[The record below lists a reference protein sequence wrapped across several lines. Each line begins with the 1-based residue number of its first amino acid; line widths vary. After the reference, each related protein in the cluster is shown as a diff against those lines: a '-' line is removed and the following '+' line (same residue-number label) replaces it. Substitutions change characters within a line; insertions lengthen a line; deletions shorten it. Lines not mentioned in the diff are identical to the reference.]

1 MPPIGPGPVP
11 TNYAGAIIATMAK
24 AWREKERQ
32 SFLSKLGY
40 IGNPNADVNTA
51 IKDPDASKASGVV
64 AMFGSK
70 DFKANMALGYGQ
82 ANRVVIPWVD
92 RKRGEP
98 KTGDARLSGSG
109 TVNRDTMEMGYDWF
123 FDEDQTQ
130 GKRSSNNL
138 GVDDIMQ
145 LVARQQDYVIRALEE
160 AFVAQLAGTT
170 SISTTTGLARE
181 VWGYNQPTIPST
193 ILQNPIRDFATAAGN
208 LFYAANLTSR
218 AAVAANDGA
227 ILTAQ
232 EVMRLETQAR
242 TAKDPAKPL
251 QGERYVGFACAQGM
265 EQLKADGQLI
275 ESQALSGKD
284 PIAKLSVGQIGS
296 TLILPMDLL
305 PSPAANVGR
314 FILCGEGAA
323 LMAMVERPEF
333 KQGDLDRHGLR
344 KAASFTCAAGFAVPY
359 FDANDGLGAIRR
371 GSFCL
376 EHYARTLT

>member
-11 TNYAGAIIATMAK
+11 TNYAGALIAFAAK

-40 IGNPNADVNTA
+40 IGNPRAEVNAA
-51 IKDPDASKASGVV
+51 FKDPDASKASGVV
-64 AMFGSK
+64 AMFGPK
-70 DFKANMALGYGQ
+70 DFKGNIALGMGQ
-82 ANRVVIPWVD
+82 ANRVIIPWVD

-98 KTGDARLSGSG
+98 KTGDARLAGSG
-109 TVNRDTMEMGYDWF
+109 AVNRDTMEMGYDWF
-123 FDEDQTQ
+123 FDQDETQ
-130 GKRSSNNL
+130 GRRSSNNL
-138 GVDDIMQ
+138 GVDDLGQ
-145 LVARQQDYVIRALEE
+145 LIERQQDYVIRALEE
-160 AFVAQLAGTT
+160 AFVAHLTGTT

-181 VWGYNQPTIPST
+181 VWGFGQPTIPST
-193 ILQNPIRDFATAAGN
+193 ILQNPIRDFSTAGGT
-208 LFYAANLTSR
+208 LFYAANLANR

-232 EVMRLETQAR
+232 EVTRLETQAR
-242 TAKDPAKPL
+242 MAKDPGKPL
-251 QGERYVGFACAQGM
+251 AGERFVGFACAQGI
-265 EQLKADGQLI
+265 EQLKADGQI
-275 ESQALSGKD
+275 FESQALSGQD
-284 PIAKLSVGQIGS
+284 PIARMSIGQIGS

-305 PSPAANVGR
+305 PSPSANVGR

-333 KQGDLDRHGLR
+333 KSGDLDRHGLR

-359 FDANDGLGAIRR
+359 FDGNDGLGAIRR